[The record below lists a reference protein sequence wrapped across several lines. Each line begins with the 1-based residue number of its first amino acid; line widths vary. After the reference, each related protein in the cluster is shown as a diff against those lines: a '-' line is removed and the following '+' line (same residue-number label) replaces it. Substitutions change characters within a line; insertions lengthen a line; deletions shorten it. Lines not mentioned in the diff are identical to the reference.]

1 MNRLYRLPDDW
12 VLFIQETG
20 SPGAGPAGSMPAP
33 GCPDDHR
40 WGAGCC
46 PSGPRCGVVRVES
59 PSLRG
64 GAYPYCSPAIV
75 AGHPRTGAGQG
86 FL

>member
-1 MNRLYRLPDDW
+1 MNRLYRLPDGGAP
-12 VLFIQETG
+12 FIQERG
-20 SPGAGPAGSMPAP
+20 FPVPAGPAP
-33 GCPDDHR
+33 GCPDDHC

-46 PSGPRCGVVRVES
+46 PVPGPVRRCTGRVPLSG
-59 PSLRG
+59 G
-64 GAYPYCSPAIV
+64 GAHPYRSPAIV